1 MGIFEKLFGLIGGKN
16 TISNNNEDKTPY
28 KIKVMNRSLSWFDIE
43 AGNRLCRVKVPKYL
57 DEKYIEALRKKAK
70 SLELT
75 SSEKTHLY
83 GYLNPGYRFATY
95 PKKHIRGK
103 RSK

>member
-1 MGIFEKLFGLIGGKN
+1 MGIFGKLFGFMNGKKGSRN
-16 TISNNNEDKTPY
+16 YEDKTPY
-28 KIKVMNRSLSWFDIE
+28 KIQIMNKSLSSFDIE
-43 AGNRLCRVKVPKYL
+43 AGNRFCKVKVPIHIHK
-57 DEKYIEALRKKAK
+57 KYIEALHKNAIG
-70 SLELT
+70 LELT
-75 SSEKTHLY
+75 SSEKNYLY

>member
-1 MGIFEKLFGLIGGKN
+1 MGIFGKLLMFMGGKKSSRN
-16 TISNNNEDKTPY
+16 YEDKTPY
-28 KIKVMNRSLSWFDIE
+28 KIQVMNKSLSSFDIE
-43 AGNRLCRVKVPKYL
+43 AGNRFCRVKVPIRIHK
-57 DEKYIEALRKKAK
+57 KYIEALRKKAK
-70 SLELT
+70 RLELT
-75 SSEKTHLY
+75 SSEKNYLY